1 MRNFPHP
8 YGADSS
14 GRTASPTLDEHV
26 RQMIELV
33 LFTAPGERP
42 NRPDFGSGVMQL
54 VFAPLSEELVSAT
67 EYRVQGALQQ
77 WLGDVVQ
84 FESVTVTTDE
94 STLTVTVQYVLRQ
107 NQERQIAAFS
117 REV

>member
-1 MRNFPHP
+1 MRNFFHP
-8 YGADSS
+8 YTIDAS
-14 GRTASPTLDEHV
+14 GRTGNADVNAHV
-26 RQMIELV
+26 KQMIEAV

-54 VFAPLSEELVSAT
+54 VFAPLSEDLVAAT
-67 EYRVQGALQQ
+67 EYRVQAALQQ

-84 FESVTVTTDE
+84 FESVTVASED
-94 STLTVTVQYVLRQ
+94 SVLSVTVQYVLRQ
-107 NQERQIAAFS
+107 NQDRQIATFS